1 MSDDRKQ
8 TTLDRGELLKRG
20 GVAAAAASLSFE
32 RASGAWAGLLRPS
45 QGRELRIGNLLT
57 LSGPNSAAAI
67 DVKRGF
73 VAYVRSRGSRL
84 GGRRIRFIDGDD
96 AGDPGTA
103 IRQVQRLVQEEE
115 VDVIEGIFFSN
126 ILLAVRDTIDSFRI
140 PTVVANAAAN
150 AITRERR
157 SKYMFRTSYT
167 NWQLGAPLARWS
179 ARRVTRTGMV
189 VMAANYAA
197 GQESSAAFRQLY
209 QGAGGR
215 LNGETIFVP
224 FPTVPDYQPFLA
236 QVRERNARAV
246 WMFTGS
252 GAESIKFVR
261 QYQQFGLGR
270 IPLIGNNNLTDPQ
283 STLDAMGAAALGLRT
298 NATWAPTLK
307 NAENRRFLRHY
318 DRFGIG
324 TPSAFA
330 ELGYLAAQFID
341 LALRRVGGDTSD
353 KDRLVTA
360 MERVGTIRS
369 PGGPVRMD
377 PATHQVIVP
386 MYLRQVVRSGNG
398 FTQRLIGNLGMFRD
412 PGR

>member
-1 MSDDRKQ
+1 VSDDVETR
-8 TTLDRGELLKRG
+8 TLDRGQLLKRAG
-20 GVAAAAASLSFE
+20 LGAAAASLTFE
-32 RASGAWAGLLRPS
+32 RGAWAGLMRPA
-45 QGRELRIGNLLT
+45 QGRELRVGHLLT

-84 GGRRIRFIDGDD
+84 GGRRIRMIDGDD

-126 ILLAVRDTIDSFRI
+126 ILLAVRDTIDSFRK
-140 PTVVANAAAN
+140 PTIVANAAAN

-157 SKYMFRTSYT
+157 SRYMFRTSYT
-167 NWQLGAPLARWS
+167 NWQLGAPLARW
-179 ARRVTRTGMV
+179 ATRRVTRQGMV
-189 VMAANYAA
+189 IMAANYAA
-197 GQESSAAFRQLY
+197 GQESSAAFRQIY
-209 QGAGGR
+209 TAAGGR
-215 LNGETIFVP
+215 VAGDTIFVP
-224 FPTVPDYQPFLA
+224 FPTVPDYQPYLA
-236 QVRERNARAV
+236 QARERGARAI

-261 QYQQFGLGR
+261 QYREFGLGR

-283 STLDAMGAAALGLRT
+283 STLDAMGAAAVGLRT

-307 NAENRRFLRHY
+307 NEENRRFLRNY

-330 ELGYLAAQFID
+330 ELGYIAAQFID
-341 LALRRVGGDTSD
+341 LALRRIGGDTSNS
-353 KDRLVTA
+353 DRFIQA

-369 PGGPVRMD
+369 PGGPLAMD
-377 PATHQVIVP
+377 PNTHQVVVP

-398 FTQRLIGNLGMFRD
+398 YTQKLIGNLGLFRD